1 MKFQIRITALLII
14 LVVIGA
20 SQDWQSANLLESGA
34 SVSASGFTAFPQI
47 GLVIAIQLLI
57 FFGARYWSK
66 WPAVVA
72 TSLAAVLSLL
82 ALSSIFGV
90 IFESNLN
97 LISAKVA
104 AATGIADWS
113 SQQDAIHNNQT
124 NHLAIWLTLVASS
137 LLVLW
142 SLRAPFVRRAA
153 KPSTA
158 NEWLN

>member
-1 MKFQIRITALLII
+1 MKLQIRITALLII
-14 LVVIGA
+14 LAAIGA

-34 SVSASGFTAFPQI
+34 SVSASGFSAFPQL
-47 GLVIAIQLLI
+47 GLVIAIQLLT
-57 FFGARYWSK
+57 FFGARYWAK

-82 ALSSIFGV
+82 ALSSVFGAV
-90 IFESNLN
+90 FGSNLN

-113 SQQDAIHNNQT
+113 SQQEAIHNNQT
-124 NHLAIWLTLVASS
+124 NPLAIWLTLAASS
-137 LLVLW
+137 LLVIW

-153 KPSTA
+153 KTSSA
-158 NEWLN
+158 NQWVN